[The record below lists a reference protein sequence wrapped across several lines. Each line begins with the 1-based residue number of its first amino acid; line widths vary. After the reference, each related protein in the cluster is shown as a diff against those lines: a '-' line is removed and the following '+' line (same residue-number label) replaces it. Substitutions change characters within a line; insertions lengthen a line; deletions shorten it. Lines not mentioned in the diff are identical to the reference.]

1 MGAMEFRAVDA
12 GHARVMR
19 LLLWAI
25 SGSDAHA
32 GTLPFSGFD
41 GGVGASAG

>member
-1 MGAMEFRAVDA
+1 MGSFLFYDA

-19 LLLWAI
+19 LLLGAV
-25 SGSDAHA
+25 SGFDAHA